1 MPCGDDMLRNA
12 YRPPGESGLWDHFL
26 ERLERTLRV
35 SRIHP
40 ETVEYLTH
48 PRRTVEVSLPV
59 KMDDGKVSFFT
70 GYRVVHNISKGTACG
85 GVRYHPGVSMGQTA
99 GLAALMTLKA
109 AVYNLPFGGSA
120 GGIIV
125 NPRALSRREL
135 ERLTRR
141 YASELVEL
149 IGPEED
155 VLGPDV
161 GTDAQVMAWFMDTYS
176 MNTGQTV
183 PGVVTGK
190 PATLGGTLVID
201 DAGGQGLVILLTELA
216 RRQGW
221 PLQGAT
227 LALQGFG
234 QVGQAV
240 AMAAVRAG
248 LKVVAVTTSRGGVYN
263 PDGLDIA
270 ALAALPL
277 GQTGIEPPAT
287 LELGRSISN
296 DELLALPV
304 DYLVPA
310 ATEMSI
316 HAGNAASVEAKVI
329 VEGANGAV
337 TPEAETIL
345 RGRGITVVPDI
356 LAGGGGLV
364 ASYLEWVQD
373 LTMFFWEESEVRE
386 RLRESAVVA
395 LESVLQRSE
404 QLDGD
409 LRLGAYSIAIE
420 RVNEA
425 SRLRGVYP

>member
-12 YRPPGESGLWDHFL
+12 YRPPGDSGLWDHFIG
-26 ERLERTLRV
+26 RLERTLRV

-59 KMDDGKVSFFT
+59 KMDDGKVRFFT

-85 GVRYHPGVSMGQTA
+85 GVRYHPGVTMGQTA

-125 NPRALSRREL
+125 NPRALSSREL

-161 GTDAQVMAWFMDTYS
+161 GTDARVMAWLMDTYS
-176 MNTGQTV
+176 MSTGQTV

-190 PATLGGTLVID
+190 PATLGGTLGKD
-201 DAGGQGLVILLTELA
+201 DAGGQGLIILLTELA
-216 RRQGW
+216 RRLGW
-221 PLQGAT
+221 PLEGAT
-227 LALQGFG
+227 LAIQGLG

-240 AMAAVRAG
+240 AAAARGAG
-248 LKVVAVTTSRGGVYN
+248 LRVVALSNSQGGIYD
-263 PDGLDIA
+263 PSGLDVA
-270 ALAALPL
+270 AIEAGARLQGL
-277 GQTGIEPPAT
+277 G
-287 LELGRSISN
+287 GRPIRN
-296 DELLALPV
+296 EELLALPV

-310 ATEMSI
+310 ALEMSI
-316 HAGNAASVEAKVI
+316 HAENASSIGARVVI
-329 VEGANGAV
+329 EGANGAV
-337 TPEAETIL
+337 TPEAEAIL

-373 LTMFFWEESEVRE
+373 LTMFFWEESEVRS

-395 LESVLQRSE
+395 LESVLERSQR
-404 QLDGD
+404 LDGD
-409 LRLGAYSIAIE
+409 LRLGAYSVAIE

-425 SRLRGVYP
+425 SRQRGVYP

>member
-1 MPCGDDMLRNA
+1 
-12 YRPPGESGLWDHFL
+12 
-26 ERLERTLRV
+26 
-35 SRIHP
+35 
-40 ETVEYLTH
+40 
-48 PRRTVEVSLPV
+48 
-59 KMDDGKVSFFT
+59 
-70 GYRVVHNISKGTACG
+70 
-85 GVRYHPGVSMGQTA
+85 
-99 GLAALMTLKA
+99 
-109 AVYNLPFGGSA
+109 
-120 GGIIV
+120 
-125 NPRALSRREL
+125 
-135 ERLTRR
+135 
-141 YASELVEL
+141 
-149 IGPEED
+149 
-155 VLGPDV
+155 
-161 GTDAQVMAWFMDTYS
+161 
-176 MNTGQTV
+176 
-183 PGVVTGK
+183 
-190 PATLGGTLVID
+190 
-201 DAGGQGLVILLTELA
+201 
-216 RRQGW
+216 
-221 PLQGAT
+221 
-227 LALQGFG
+227 
-234 QVGQAV
+234 
-240 AMAAVRAG
+240 
-248 LKVVAVTTSRGGVYN
+248 

-270 ALAALPL
+270 ALAAWPL

>member
-1 MPCGDDMLRNA
+1 
-12 YRPPGESGLWDHFL
+12 
-26 ERLERTLRV
+26 
-35 SRIHP
+35 
-40 ETVEYLTH
+40 
-48 PRRTVEVSLPV
+48 
-59 KMDDGKVSFFT
+59 
-70 GYRVVHNISKGTACG
+70 
-85 GVRYHPGVSMGQTA
+85 MG
-99 GLAALMTLKA
+99 
-109 AVYNLPFGGSA
+109 
-120 GGIIV
+120 
-125 NPRALSRREL
+125 
-135 ERLTRR
+135 
-141 YASELVEL
+141 
-149 IGPEED
+149 
-155 VLGPDV
+155 
-161 GTDAQVMAWFMDTYS
+161 
-176 MNTGQTV
+176 
-183 PGVVTGK
+183 
-190 PATLGGTLVID
+190 

-216 RRQGW
+216 RREGW

-287 LELGRSISN
+287 LELGRSINN

-337 TPEAETIL
+337 TPEAEAIL
-345 RGRGITVVPDI
+345 QGRGITVVPDI

>member
-1 MPCGDDMLRNA
+1 MLRNA

-40 ETVEYLTH
+40 ETVEYITH

-85 GVRYHPGVSMGQTA
+85 GVRYHLGVSMGQTA

-270 ALAALPL
+270 ALAAWPL

-337 TPEAETIL
+337 TPEAEAIL

>member
-1 MPCGDDMLRNA
+1 MLRNA
-12 YRPPGESGLWDHFL
+12 YRPPGDSGLWDHFL

-70 GYRVVHNISKGTACG
+70 GYRVVHNITKGTACG
-85 GVRYHPGVSMGQTA
+85 GVRYHPGVTMGQTA

-125 NPRALSRREL
+125 DPRALSSREL

-141 YASELVEL
+141 YASELVEV

-190 PATLGGTLVID
+190 PATLGGTLGKD
-201 DAGGQGLVILLTELA
+201 DAGGQGLVILLGELA

-221 PLQGAT
+221 PLEGAT

-240 AMAAVRAG
+240 ASAAARAG
-248 LKVVAVTTSRGGVYN
+248 FKVVAVSNSQGGIYD
-263 PDGLDIA
+263 PQGLDIA
-270 ALAALPL
+270 ALEAAYTQDFETHHHPRYRLQGL
-277 GQTGIEPPAT
+277 G
-287 LELGRSISN
+287 GRPISN

-310 ATEMSI
+310 ALEMSVQ
-316 HAGNAASVEAKVI
+316 AQNAASIGAKAVI
-329 VEGANGAV
+329 EGANGAV
-337 TPEAETIL
+337 TPEAEAIL
-345 RGRGITVVPDI
+345 QGRGITVVPDI

-386 RLRESAVVA
+386 RLRESVVVA
-395 LESVLQRSE
+395 LESVLERS
-404 QLDGD
+404 QKLDGD
-409 LRLGAYSIAIE
+409 LRLGAYSVAVE